1 MEQLCQN
8 LSPQYDQVLTH
19 VLLFSPRRR
28 RIAEI
33 DVLGIKGEYCD
44 AYEVKCSY
52 RPTKARKQ
60 LRRIRKVL
68 SPLRQVKNTFFYCGD
83 TGIMENILDNQ

>member
-1 MEQLCQN
+1 VEQLCQN
-8 LSPQYDQVLTH
+8 LSPQYDQLLTH

-33 DVLGIKGEYCD
+33 DVLGIKGNYCD

-52 RPTKARKQ
+52 RKTKARKQ
-60 LRRIRKVL
+60 LNKIRKVL
-68 SPLRQVKNTFFYCGD
+68 SPIKNIQNTYFYCGD
-83 TGIMENILDNQ
+83 AGSLERV